1 MNKLVKILTKVLS
14 VTLMS
19 FIIANILSNTALAA
33 GAFLNASSF
42 DSVTGK
48 APEVSNLVGTAAGT
62 ISGVLRIIGVTIALV
77 MLLAIAM
84 KYMISS
90 AGDRADIKKHAVAYV
105 VGAVVLFGATN
116 IIAALIDFTDKT
128 LNSTT

>member
-19 FIIANILSNTALAA
+19 FVIANILSNTALAA

>member
-14 VTLMS
+14 VALMS

-33 GAFLNASSF
+33 GAFLKASSF
-42 DSVTGK
+42 DSVSGK

-62 ISGVLRIIGVTIALV
+62 VSGVLRIIGVTIALV

-90 AGDRADIKKHAVAYV
+90 AGDRADLKKHAVAYV

>member
-14 VTLMS
+14 VALMS

-42 DSVTGK
+42 DSVKGK

-62 ISGVLRIIGVTIALV
+62 VSGVLRIIGVTIALV

-90 AGDRADIKKHAVAYV
+90 AGDRADLKKHAVAYV

>member
-14 VTLMS
+14 VALMS

-42 DSVTGK
+42 DSVSGK

-62 ISGVLRIIGVTIALV
+62 VSGVLRIIGVTIALV

-90 AGDRADIKKHAVAYV
+90 AGDRADLKKHAVAYV